1 MLDPPS
7 EDVTAHVLEML
18 AGLGRGSGDPL
29 VRGGLHYLARE
40 QRASGSWYGR
50 WGVNHVYGTWCVLS
64 ALSTLGCGGPRVG
77 RAVGWLLRV
86 QNEDGGWGES
96 CHSYEDESFAGVG
109 VSTASQTA
117 WAVMSLQRTGHGGD
131 PACRRGLDFLRERQR
146 GGTWPEPEY
155 TGTGFPGDFYLNYGM
170 YRHLFPTMALGMAG
184 GLEQLSAARGNLVG
198 RRSTAD
204 RSPATADPSAATA
217 DRRGSRRTAG

>member
-1 MLDPPS
+1 V
-7 EDVTAHVLEML
+7 E
-18 AGLGRGSGDPL
+18 
-29 VRGGLHYLARE
+29 
-40 QRASGSWYGR
+40 
-50 WGVNHVYGTWCVLS
+50 
-64 ALSTLGCGGPRVG
+64 
-77 RAVGWLLRV
+77 WLLRV

-117 WAVMSLQRTGHGGD
+117 WAVMSLQRTGHGAH

-184 GLEQLSAARGNLVG
+184 DHGELSGLSGDLIG
-198 RRSTAD
+198 RRSTVGRRGATAED
-204 RSPATADPSAATA
+204 GRAMAAAPGASTTDVPVTAGRAVTGSPSESPAP
-217 DRRGSRRTAG
+217 DRERED